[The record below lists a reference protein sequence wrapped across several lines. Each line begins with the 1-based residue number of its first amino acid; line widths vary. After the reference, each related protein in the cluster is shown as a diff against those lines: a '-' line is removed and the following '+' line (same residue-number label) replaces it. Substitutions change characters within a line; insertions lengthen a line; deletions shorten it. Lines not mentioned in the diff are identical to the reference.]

1 MIKKITVF
9 LIMLSGLLTIS
20 GCASLNKTCLL
31 GGCYGPFEIVLKA
44 EHGEHVEDVIVRLA
58 YTEATSHGGSNIYK
72 EYAIGNTGE
81 AIHLPR
87 GFFARNGVGTLD
99 GVIYHPD
106 YFVIFRP
113 NISNQLDVINLGT
126 VTIEHKQDIRNDSI
140 KKQTMILRK
149 KGLSEAEINNELDGR
164 RVIAPDNGLSVKYF
178 AIAVFLGRED
188 IVEKYL
194 PDLLRANIAFRKL
207 NRSYEE
213 VNKIYRDAI
222 WKKAKEL

>member
-20 GCASLNKTCLL
+20 GCASLNKSCLL

-99 GVIYHPD
+99 GVVYHPD
-106 YFVIFRP
+106 YQTVFRP
-113 NISNQLDVINLGT
+113 NISKQLGVTNLGT
-126 VTIEHKQDIRNDSI
+126 VIIKSNRDLHSDSI
-140 KKQTMILRK
+140 AIEAENMRK
-149 KGLSEAEINNELDGR
+149 KGLSEAEINKKLKEKRTRSPGNRLN
-164 RVIAPDNGLSVKYF
+164 PKYF
-178 AIAVFLGRED
+178 AILLDLNRKDV
-188 IVEKYL
+188 VKKYL
-194 PDLLRANIAFRKL
+194 PEYLKDYYEYKKFSKKQASAFEDKMMKNIDRH
-207 NRSYEE
+207 R
-213 VNKIYRDAI
+213 R
-222 WKKAKEL
+222 